1 MNEPRNVY
9 ETLILTAN
17 QRQAYNC
24 NAHSFL
30 LLSNTVATAVKVG
43 IDTDVPQSWPAWRR
57 YAEPNPVGRFSRIV
71 FENPTGSPMTITF
84 VVSQGLVSVATEYGS
99 LTTVISH
106 LANIATDAA
115 ALEILA
121 EIPDTP
127 TAIAE
132 AVIPQ
137 TGVGQNQLI
146 TAAATTRRILVQ
158 ADYANTGAVYVG
170 FATGVT
176 AANAPIHLQP
186 GDSWPEDFAGN
197 VWASSANGTE
207 KARAYVIKIS

>member
-1 MNEPRNVY
+1 MKTPKTFPIV
-9 ETLILTAN
+9 LTAG
-17 QRQAYNC
+17 QTR
-24 NAHSFL
+24 
-30 LLSNTVATAVKVG
+30 
-43 IDTDVPQSWPAWRR
+43 IIPI
-57 YAEPNPVGRFSRIV
+57 VGRFVHIRSCTV
-71 FENPTGSPMTITF
+71 ASFEAAFDDDPLETFYPGATYPSPEMFDQIRLKDSLGAGCTLELITAQVPF
-84 VVSQGLVSVATEYGS
+84 TDVAYDQSV
-99 LTTVISH
+99 LTT
-106 LANIATDAA
+106 IAT
-115 ALEILA
+115 ALSTLSTLQ

-127 TAIAE
+127 TAVAE
-132 AVIPQ
+132 ATIAQ

-146 TAAATTRRILVQ
+146 TAAATTRRIMVQ